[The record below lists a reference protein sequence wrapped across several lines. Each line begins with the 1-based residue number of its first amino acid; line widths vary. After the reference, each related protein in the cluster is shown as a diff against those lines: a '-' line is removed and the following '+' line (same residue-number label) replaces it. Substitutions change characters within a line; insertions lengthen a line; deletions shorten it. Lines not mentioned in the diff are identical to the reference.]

1 MTEKEYYGRFF
12 PVLKQGEACLKRLAA
27 AYPADQSG
35 DGIQPLLYVK
45 TRIKTPESMKEKL
58 ERRGLLTDCAT
69 ALREVHDALGM
80 RMICSFGEEV
90 YRMADWLYRRPEI
103 QIVEE
108 KDYIAYPKPNGY
120 RSLHLILQFTQRELS
135 GIYAEVQI
143 RTIATD
149 FWAVLEHQMKYKQN
163 VPHESVIQEE
173 LKRCAD
179 EIASV
184 DLSMQTLRDIL
195 RSDDW
200 NRE

>member
-1 MTEKEYYGRFF
+1 
-12 PVLKQGEACLKRLAA
+12 
-27 AYPADQSG
+27 
-35 DGIQPLLYVK
+35 
-45 TRIKTPESMKEKL
+45 MKEKL
-58 ERRGLLTDCAT
+58 ERRGLLTDSAT